1 MLISVEELVRAW
13 SIKPS
18 GVIHIGAH
26 AAEESLGYMRF
37 GWGPVIWVEANP
49 QLIERIRESI
59 PDEDLVLCAALW
71 DESGQLIDLNV
82 ASNGQSSS
90 LLRPALH
97 LKEYPEIL
105 FNSQI
110 KVHSQ
115 RLDSILTQI
124 PNFLNIDVQGAELHV
139 LRGLGQL
146 IDSLDY
152 IYTEVNDKELY
163 VGCVKLSDLEKFLKI
178 NGFRRVCL
186 RRCGKSG
193 WGDALYVRKTI
204 EAPLSLRITARTFVF
219 YLKLQIG
226 ELIRLLKNR
235 P

>member
-26 AAEESLGYMRF
+26 AAEESREYMRF

-49 QLIERIRESI
+49 QLIERIRENI

-82 ASNGQSSS
+82 ASNGHSSS

-124 PNFLNIDVQGAELHV
+124 PNFLNIDVQGAELHI
-139 LRGLGQL
+139 LRGMGQL

-152 IYTEVNDKELY
+152 IYTEVNEKELY

-186 RRCGKSG
+186 RRFGKSG

-235 P
+235 L